1 MKKLLLL
8 GLCFLLFIVAYGC
21 AQGDEGSAVISSSVA
36 VSQNSESVISG
47 SSNNFD
53 DSDGSESASLQAS
66 AEDSSAESSVA
77 ASESSEDNENTSG
90 ETAES
95 RSESESS
102 EAESSEIENNS
113 APDDESSEI
122 IEESSEIIEESS
134 EIIEESSEI
143 IEESSEI
150 IEESSEVP
158 PEESEP
164 ITPPDESEPIT
175 PPDESEDDEMQGIG
189 DAELL
194 DTGYIIYNGAA
205 YHSTSYKPESAQAY
219 ADIYA
224 RYAEIFP
231 NTRINVVTPPQ
242 SAINI
247 KNPLVA
253 AMTNDQGEV
262 LDKMEKHI
270 YGDVNFVNLRKTF
283 EAHRGE
289 YLYFK
294 SDYHWTQ
301 LGAYYAYCDFAKS
314 VGLTPTP
321 LSAFEDFIVTDRF
334 IGRTND
340 YAHDDR
346 ILSFYD
352 TIHAYMPRKTHT
364 MTVYDSDLNVVRVYK
379 NCIKTDK
386 ESYSCFITGDQP
398 YTVINV
404 PENDQSKTVLVIKE
418 SSGNAFVPFLVEHYG
433 NIIVIDPRQY
443 NKNIRDLVEKEG
455 VDDIIF
461 HATASTCSRMG
472 YYEYYCSLIGE

>member
-301 LGAYYAYCDFAKS
+301 LGAYYAYCDPA
-314 VGLTPTP
+314 L
-321 LSAFEDFIVTDRF
+321 
-334 IGRTND
+334 
-340 YAHDDR
+340 
-346 ILSFYD
+346 
-352 TIHAYMPRKTHT
+352 
-364 MTVYDSDLNVVRVYK
+364 
-379 NCIKTDK
+379 
-386 ESYSCFITGDQP
+386 Q
-398 YTVINV
+398 
-404 PENDQSKTVLVIKE
+404 
-418 SSGNAFVPFLVEHYG
+418 
-433 NIIVIDPRQY
+433 
-443 NKNIRDLVEKEG
+443 
-455 VDDIIF
+455 
-461 HATASTCSRMG
+461 
-472 YYEYYCSLIGE
+472 